1 MGRRQSWRM
10 GLKMKRGEVWNVL
23 LDPTKGSEQQGIR
36 PAVIV
41 SPDSM
46 NESLDTKVVIP
57 LTTKANNWPSR
68 VKIEFNSKDGQAMC
82 EQIRTVS
89 SKRLVK
95 NLGQLADGE
104 LIEVMSTIA
113 ALYSKI

>member
-1 MGRRQSWRM
+1 M
-10 GLKMKRGEVWNVL
+10 LRGEVWSVAL
-23 LDPTKGSEQQGIR
+23 YPTKGSEQEGLR

-46 NESLDTKVVIP
+46 NKALDTKVVVP
-57 LTTKANNWPSR
+57 LTSKTKNWPSR
-68 VKIEFNSKDGQAMC
+68 VNTDFKNSKGQAMC

-95 NLGQLADGE
+95 NLGVLSDGE
-104 LIEVMSTIA
+104 IVEVLSVLH
-113 ALYSKI
+113 ALYGQP